1 MNENI
6 KWIACAVGVVGLSI
20 GAVIYRDQWWNDKPA
35 PPAKPATSVQEK
47 PVIPAELAERAE
59 PAVRYPLPAVDADQ
73 ALPSLD
79 SSDVPVQT
87 SIADLMGLEA
97 AKQFIS
103 PENLVRNL
111 VVSIDN
117 LPEQKVAERIRPLQR
132 VPGTFA
138 VGGSED
144 APVLDPANYERYK
157 PLVQTIQSLDTQRLV
172 ATYQRYYPLFQE
184 SYEGL
189 GSGPKYFNDRV
200 IEVID
205 HLLETPEVRDPI
217 PLSRPLV
224 QYEFADP
231 KLESLSAGQ
240 KLLIRMGSENATA
253 VRAKLREFR
262 GAIAGSGGVR

>member
-20 GAVIYRDQWWNDKPA
+20 GAVVYRDKWWNDKPT
-35 PPAKPATSVQEK
+35 PPVKPVATVQEK
-47 PVIPAELAERAE
+47 PVIPAETAE
-59 PAVRYPLPAVDADQ
+59 PPVKHPLPAADTDE
-73 ALPSLD
+73 AMPSLD
-79 SSDVPVQT
+79 TSDAPMQA
-87 SIADLMGLEA
+87 SISDLIGLEA
-97 AKQFIS
+97 AKKLVS
-103 PENLVRNL
+103 PENLVRNI

-138 VGGSED
+138 VGGTED

-157 PLVQTIQSLDTQRLV
+157 PVVRTIQSLDTQKLV

-189 GSGPKYFNDRV
+189 GHPPKYFNDRV
-200 IEVID
+200 IQVID

-217 PLSRPLV
+217 PLARPSV

-240 KLLIRMGSENATA
+240 KLLIRMGGDNAA
-253 VRAKLREFR
+253 QVKAKLRELR
-262 GAIAGSGGVR
+262 TALAASGGTP

>member
-6 KWIACAVGVVGLSI
+6 KWLACAVGVVGLSI
-20 GAVIYRDQWWNDKPA
+20 GAVIYRDKWWNDKPA
-35 PPAKPATSVQEK
+35 PPAKPVATVQEK
-47 PVIPAELAERAE
+47 LAIPAETAE
-59 PAVRYPLPAVDADQ
+59 PAVRHPLPAVDADR
-73 ALPSLD
+73 ALPALD
-79 SSDVPVQT
+79 SSDVPVQA
-87 SIADLMGLEA
+87 SIADLIGLEA
-97 AKQFIS
+97 AKQFVS
-103 PENLVRNL
+103 PENLVRNI

-157 PLVQTIQSLDTQRLV
+157 PLVQTIGSLDTQRLV

-184 SYEGL
+184 SYEAL
-189 GSGPKYFNDRV
+189 GHPPKYFNDRV

-217 PLSRPLV
+217 PLARPSV

-231 KLESLSAGQ
+231 KLEGLSAGQ
-240 KLLIRMGSENATA
+240 KLLIRMGGENATQ
-253 VRAKLREFR
+253 VKAKLRELR
-262 GAIAGSGGVR
+262 AALAASGGAP

>member
-6 KWIACAVGVVGLSI
+6 KWVACAVGVVGLSI
-20 GAVIYRDQWWNDKPA
+20 GAVIYRDKWWNDKPA
-35 PPAKPATSVQEK
+35 PPAKPVATVQEK
-47 PVIPAELAERAE
+47 PVIPAPTTE
-59 PAVRYPLPAVDADQ
+59 PAVRHPIPAVDVDQ

-87 SIADLMGLEA
+87 SIAELLGLEA
-97 AKQFIS
+97 AKQFVS
-103 PENLVRNL
+103 PENLVRNI

-138 VGGSED
+138 VGGPED

-157 PLVQTIQSLDTQRLV
+157 PLVQSIHSLDTQRLV
-172 ATYQRYYPLFQE
+172 ATYQRFYPLFQE

-189 GSGPKYFNDRV
+189 GSGPKYFNDRL

-205 HLLETPEVRDPI
+205 HLLETPEVREPI
-217 PLSRPLV
+217 ALARPSV

-240 KLLIRMGSENATA
+240 KLLIRMGSENAAT
-253 VRAKLREFR
+253 VKTKLREVR
-262 GAIAGSGGVR
+262 GAIVGSPESR